1 MDIVSHLSHKFI
13 PHYIAVT
20 GTTRIFTNLSSNS
33 WHIIFPTALEKVIL
47 YFLLGKQD
55 FGKLGRSLEQIK
67 RKIDDVELGRVGHAR
82 NKVGA

>member
-1 MDIVSHLSHKFI
+1 MPYILDIVSHLSHKCI

-33 WHIIFPTALEKVIL
+33 WHISIFPTALEKVIL

-55 FGKLGRSLEQIK
+55 FGKLGRSLEQIN
-67 RKIDDVELGRVGHAR
+67 R
-82 NKVGA
+82 